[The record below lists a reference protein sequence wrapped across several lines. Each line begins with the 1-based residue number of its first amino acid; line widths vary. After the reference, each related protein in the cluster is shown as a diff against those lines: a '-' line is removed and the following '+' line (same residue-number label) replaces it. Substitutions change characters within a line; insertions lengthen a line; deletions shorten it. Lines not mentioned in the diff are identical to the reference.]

1 MKYFYVNQNL
11 EMGIIKDLKSIFFGA
26 SSVTKH
32 AAEKAGDF
40 LKEEGGEYIEKAKNI
55 VTDAGET
62 ILDKTSDLK
71 DTVMDKS
78 SGWVESSKSSI
89 EDIGETINENPLVN
103 KMKDFT
109 EGVGEKVM
117 DKGDKLLDKSMSVSE
132 QVGEKVLDA
141 KDQLMDKAKDVSEKV
156 GEKLEA
162 TMKKA
167 DKWAAEEKLKPKKE
181 FADETLDAGGS
192 LLEDTDDFFSKADKY
207 ADGDYDSF
215 SEGKITI
222 EEGSI
227 DRPKFSEGTP
237 ALGFEDL
244 DGDGNEIIDD
254 AIIDE
259 D

>member
-1 MKYFYVNQNL
+1 
-11 EMGIIKDLKSIFFGA
+11 MGIIKDLKNIFFGA
-26 SSVTKH
+26 SSITKH

-40 LKEEGGEYIEKAKNI
+40 IKEEGGELLDKTKDM
-55 VTDAGET
+55 VTEAGGS
-62 ILDKTSDLK
+62 ILDKTSDLR

-78 SGWVESSKSSI
+78 AGWVDRSKSSL
-89 EDIGETINENPLVN
+89 EDIGESINENPLMN

-109 EGVGEKVM
+109 EDIGEKVM
-117 DKGDKLLDKSMSVSE
+117 HKGDELLDKGMSVSE
-132 QVGEKVLDA
+132 QVGEKVLIA
-141 KDQLMDKAKDVSEKV
+141 KDKMMDKAKEVSEKV

-162 TMKKA
+162 TMDKA

-181 FADETLDAGGS
+181 FADDTLDASGS

-207 ADGDYDSF
+207 ADGEYDSF

-222 EEGSI
+222 QEGKLEK
-227 DRPKFSEGTP
+227 PKFSEGTP

-254 AIIDE
+254 AIIDPE
-259 D
+259 S